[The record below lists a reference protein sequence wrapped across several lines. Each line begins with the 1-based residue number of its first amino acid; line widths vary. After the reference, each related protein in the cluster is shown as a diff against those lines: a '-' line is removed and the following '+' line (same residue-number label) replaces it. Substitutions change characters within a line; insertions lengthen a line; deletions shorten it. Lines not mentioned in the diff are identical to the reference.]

1 MNRNIILGYLKE
13 GHFLLLDFL
22 CFNINNSLTKSKDY
36 PGIPTRTSVLSI
48 FVISLIRGR
57 GQSLLIILGPK
68 ENILSLC

>member
-22 CFNINNSLTKSKDY
+22 CFNINKLLTKSKGY
-36 PGIPTRTSVLSI
+36 PGVPTRTTALSI

-57 GQSLLIILGPK
+57 GQSLLIVLSP
-68 ENILSLC
+68 EESILSLC